1 MNMDKL
7 KEIKAKFTAK
17 RSICKSLEERL
28 KFDSSRPLT
37 TNKAQLKLIEVDTD
51 VETNFFGIV
60 EALYHIG
67 VKVSFDP
74 KKLEKAKGSLK
85 NALEEKVPEH
95 WGADD
100 MQEYL
105 DLTPAGLFE
114 DNPEN
119 N

>member
-1 MNMDKL
+1 MDKL
-7 KEIKAKFTAK
+7 KKIKAKFTAK
-17 RSICKSLEERL
+17 RSECKTLLDRF
-28 KFDSSRPLT
+28 KFDSKRPLT
-37 TNKAQLKLIEVDTD
+37 TNKAQLELIEVDTD

-67 VKVSFDP
+67 VKVSYDSE
-74 KKLEKAKGSLK
+74 KLEKAKDALK
-85 NALEEKVPEH
+85 NALEEKVPEL

-105 DLTPAGLFE
+105 DLTPSELFE